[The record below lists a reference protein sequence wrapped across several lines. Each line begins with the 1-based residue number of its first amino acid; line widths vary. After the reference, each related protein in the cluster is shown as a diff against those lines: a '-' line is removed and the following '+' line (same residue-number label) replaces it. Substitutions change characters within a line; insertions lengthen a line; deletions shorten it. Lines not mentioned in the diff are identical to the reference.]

1 MKGYNTGVVD
11 ADEHGDTP
19 HDAGPL
25 PLELV
30 GLSQMAV
37 EAGVQQAD
45 NSCEEKG
52 TNRPRITRDKQKLCE
67 TPAGKSCHGAAVWDY
82 SVCWTFA
89 SIISDS
95 FKHLQQKDDSLHFRV
110 LNFPFYIFCLMV
122 LLILMWLWAPVFSTL
137 YCHLSTKENVYKF
150 LVMRR
155 HVSSKSSQIRR
166 CNYLLFGIVLVFNLL
181 TFNQLC

>member
-45 NSCEEKG
+45 NSCEEKKG
-52 TNRPRITRDKQKLCE
+52 TNIPRVTRDKQKLCE

-89 SIISDS
+89 ERA
-95 FKHLQQKDDSLHFRV
+95 L
-110 LNFPFYIFCLMV
+110 P
-122 LLILMWLWAPVFSTL
+122 
-137 YCHLSTKENVYKF
+137 
-150 LVMRR
+150 
-155 HVSSKSSQIRR
+155 
-166 CNYLLFGIVLVFNLL
+166 
-181 TFNQLC
+181 